1 MRLHGLEADA
11 VLFDCDGVL
20 VDSEPISY
28 RAWRLALAAHGFE
41 LSEATFHDSVGG
53 TEQMVAAR
61 FAPELG
67 ADPVQLELDA
77 RRFFTA
83 IASEAQGFDDSRQL
97 IVRLERTG
105 TPMAVATNG
114 LRWRLD
120 VLLGAVG
127 LDRLLPYSVTA
138 DEVAAPK
145 PSPDLYVAAAGLAG
159 VDPGRCVVF
168 EDSPTGITAAR
179 AAGCRVIAVDR
190 GMFPAERLA
199 GADVVVPRM

>member
-1 MRLHGLEADA
+1 MNLHGLEADA

-28 RAWRLALAAHGFE
+28 RAWRLALDAHGFD
-41 LSEATFHDSVGG
+41 LSETTFHDSVGG
-53 TEQMVAAR
+53 TEAMVAAR
-61 FAPELG
+61 FAPEIG
-67 ADPVQLELDA
+67 ADPVELEFDA
-77 RRFFTA
+77 RRRFIE
-83 IASEAQGFDDSRQL
+83 IASEARGFDDSRQL
-97 IVRLERTG
+97 IARLEGAG

-127 LDRLLPYSVTA
+127 LDRLLAHSVTA
-138 DEVAAPK
+138 DEVTAPK
-145 PSPDLYVAAAGLAG
+145 PSPDLYLAAAELTG

-179 AAGCRVIAVDR
+179 AAGCLVVAVDR
-190 GMFPAERLA
+190 GMFPEQRLR
-199 GADVVVPRM
+199 GADVIVRRV

>member
-28 RAWRLALAAHGFE
+28 RAWRLALAAHGFD
-41 LSEATFHDSVGG
+41 LSETTFHDSVGG
-53 TEQMVAAR
+53 TEAMVAAR
-61 FAPELG
+61 FGPDIG
-67 ADPVQLELDA
+67 TDPVELELDA
-77 RRFFTA
+77 RRLFTD
-83 IASEAQGFDDSRQL
+83 IASEARGFDDSREL
-97 IVRLERTG
+97 IARLETVG
-105 TPMAVATNG
+105 TPVAVATNG

-138 DEVAAPK
+138 DEVIAPK
-145 PSPDLYVAAAGLAG
+145 PSPDLYLAAAGITG
-159 VDPGRCVVF
+159 VDPERCVVF
-168 EDSPTGITAAR
+168 EDSPTGISAAR

-190 GMFPAERLA
+190 GMFPEERLRA
-199 GADVVVPRM
+199 ADVIVARV

>member
-28 RAWRLALAAHGFE
+28 RAWKLALAAYDFD
-41 LSEATFHDSVGG
+41 LSEPAFHDSVGG
-53 TEQMVAAR
+53 TEEMVAAR
-61 FAPELG
+61 FAPEIG
-67 ADPVQLELDA
+67 ADPVELELDA
-77 RRFFTA
+77 RRLFTD
-83 IASEAQGFDDSRQL
+83 IAAEARGFDDSRRL
-97 IVRLERTG
+97 IARLEAAG

-120 VLLGAVG
+120 ALLGAVG
-127 LDRLLPYSVTA
+127 LDQLLPYSVTA

-159 VDPGRCVVF
+159 ILPERCVVF

-190 GMFPAERLA
+190 GMFPAERLSA
-199 GADVVVPRM
+199 ADVVVAHV